1 MIAQIMNDTNSETET
16 QAGKHRMNGSDLAAM
31 FAAGAIALRRNVDA
45 INALNVFPVPD
56 GDTGTNMYLTMQSG
70 VEDMDGLKGKAAAAD
85 VAGKLYDGAFM
96 GARGNSGIIL
106 SQFLKGFADGL
117 DGNVDCGVDD
127 FARACDLARENAYKS
142 VADPVEGTML
152 TVITSIAE
160 AARDAADGGQ
170 DIRAALWGVSD
181 RARETVARTTEML
194 PVLQEAGVVDAGG
207 QGLAVVV
214 EGFRRNVAG
223 EDPDEDTYDI
233 QTPEGASGV
242 AARISDEFLSAHE
255 HDAYGYCTQFVLEAD
270 ELDLDD
276 LRTRMNGIADSTVV
290 VGNSSRAMVHGHAED
305 PGRLIS
311 AGVLVGSIGKVKIEN
326 MDVQRDELSSTLRQ
340 EADEGPAVIAVA
352 PGDGIADVF
361 RQDGAAQIVTGG
373 NTMNPSVRDLMAAI
387 DRTHADTVYLLP
399 NNKNIVPTA
408 KQAAERSSKDVR
420 VVDTVSIPQGIV
432 ALHHIMDETEMDD
445 VIQGI
450 ESELDE
456 VKSGEITRAVRDSSM
471 DGVAVR
477 EGQYIGLLDGSLVAT
492 GDGLQETLLDLID
505 KADVT
510 HGNHIRLFHGVMV
523 SKSDA
528 DDCAKEIQKVYSPLE
543 TEVVYGGQP
552 HYEFIISIE

>member
-1 MIAQIMNDTNSETET
+1 MD
-16 QAGKHRMNGSDLAAM
+16 GSDLAAM

-70 VEDMDGLKGKAAAAD
+70 VEELDGLKGRATAAD
-85 VAGKLYDGAFM
+85 VASKLYDCTLM

-170 DIRAALWGVSD
+170 DIEAALWIVSD

-214 EGFRRNVAG
+214 EGFRRNVVG

-233 QTPEGASGV
+233 QTPEGSSGA

-270 ELDLDD
+270 ELDLDA
-276 LRTRMNGIADSTVV
+276 LRTRMSGIADSTVV
-290 VGNSSRAMVHGHAED
+290 IGNSSRAMVHGHAED

-326 MDVQRDELSSTLRQ
+326 MDAQRDELSSTLRR

-352 PGDGIADVF
+352 PGAGIADVF
-361 RQDGAAQIVTGG
+361 RQEGAAQIVTGG

-387 DRTHADTVYLLP
+387 DRTRADTVYLLP

-420 VVDTVSIPQGIV
+420 VVETVSIPQGSV
-432 ALHHIMDETEMDD
+432 ALHHIMNETEMDD
-445 VIQGI
+445 VLQSI
-450 ESELDE
+450 ESELDD

-492 GDGLQETLLDLID
+492 GDGLQETLLDLIG
-505 KADVT
+505 KAEVT
-510 HGNHIRLFHGVMV
+510 GDNHIRLFRGVMV
-523 SKSDA
+523 SESDA
-528 DDCAKEIQKVYSPLE
+528 DDCVKAIQNVYDALE
-543 TEVVYGGQP
+543 TPEVVYGGQP
-552 HYEFIISIE
+552 HYDFIISIE